1 METDE
6 IKNLIIDIHIS
17 CLQAQLRALRR
28 LRSNK
33 KGEKSKEDQRMSQID
48 MVYNILL
55 RESSGLHIN
64 AIIERVNL
72 AYGVLVDRES
82 IVSALSK
89 KIRRKDRFIR
99 TGKNTFAV
107 LKTKP

>member
-6 IKNLIIDIHIS
+6 VKELILDIHIT

-28 LRSNK
+28 LRSNEK
-33 KGEKSKEDQRMSQID
+33 KDQVTSKRLSQID
-48 MVYNILL
+48 MVYNILR
-55 RESSGLHIN
+55 REGSGLHIN
-64 AIIERVNL
+64 GIIERVHL
-72 AYGVLVDRES
+72 AYGVRLDRES

-89 KIRRKDRFIR
+89 KIRRKDRFVR

>member
-1 METDE
+1 VETDE
-6 IKNLIIDIHIS
+6 IRDLIIDSQIV
-17 CLQAQLRALRR
+17 CLRAQLRALRR
-28 LRSNK
+28 LRSK
-33 KGEKSKEDQRMSQID
+33 EKEEKPAVRSLSNIN

-55 RESSGLHIN
+55 REDAGLHIN
-64 AIIERVNL
+64 AIIEQVNL
-72 AYGVLVDRES
+72 VYGVLLDRES

-89 KIRRKDRFIR
+89 KVRRQDRFVR

>member
-6 IKNLIIDIHIS
+6 IKNLIIDIHIT
-17 CLQAQLRALRR
+17 CLQSQLRALRR
-28 LRSNK
+28 LRSN
-33 KGEKSKEDQRMSQID
+33 EKEVKSNGQRMSQID
-48 MVYNILL
+48 MVYNILQ

-89 KIRRKDRFIR
+89 KIRRKDRFVR